1 MATTGKKENNISASP
16 NATSWE
22 DLYQIDAEGLTN
34 ATAANF
40 KVLPLGM
47 DDKTPDIAFCFYFGS
62 GALTTSEF
70 NNLPIGSVI
79 WCPAITTA
87 AVYLKTAAT
96 TWKYQAI
103 NT

>member
-1 MATTGKKENNISASP
+1 MATTGLKANNISAAP
-16 NATSWE
+16 NSTSWE
-22 DLYQIDAEGLTN
+22 DLYQIDAESLTN

-47 DDKTPDIAFCFYFGS
+47 DGKTPDIAMCWYFGT
-62 GALTTSEF
+62 GALTTSEY

-79 WCPAITTA
+79 WAPAITTPS
-87 AVYLKTAAT
+87 VYLKTAAT
-96 TWKYQAI
+96 TWKLQAI